1 MNKHT
6 HRRTHAQLDALE
18 VKRIRRQRLR
28 ALQRIVG
35 REVLRPTPQRRELSQ
50 SERVAAHLSGVLDQ
64 FRKVLGGMSGSGGV
78 SQR

>member
-6 HRRTHAQLDALE
+6 RRRTHAQLDALE

-28 ALQRIVG
+28 ALQRLIG
-35 REVLRPTPQRRELSQ
+35 REVLRPVRERPLSQ